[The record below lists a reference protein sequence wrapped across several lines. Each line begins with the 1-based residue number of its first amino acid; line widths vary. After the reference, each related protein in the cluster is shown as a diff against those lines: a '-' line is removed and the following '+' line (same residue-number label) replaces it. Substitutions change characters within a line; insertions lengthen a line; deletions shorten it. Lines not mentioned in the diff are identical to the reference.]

1 MIRGQQKE
9 CVMHLLVANNLDPVQ
24 VIAEDGSAVRSCAF
38 DATSVIDRLPA
49 LYELMV
55 VTRQLDEE
63 FVNLQRQGQL
73 ALFPSCRGQ
82 EAAQVGCAA
91 ALRESDWLF
100 PQYRELGC
108 FLYRGVDPEG
118 IGAMWRGTVHG
129 GTGLVERAIAPMSI
143 PIGSHALHAV
153 GAAMA
158 ATWLG
163 DEGVTVAFIGDG
175 ATSEGDVHEAMN
187 LAAVQQAPCIFYV
200 QNNQWAISTP
210 LSGQTAC
217 TVHRPQGCRLRNA
230 RSASRRQRRPGLPSG
245 DGPGGGARR
254 SGEGPTLVEAIT
266 YRMGPHTTSD
276 DPTRYRDEA
285 EVTEWAARD
294 PLARCRAHLEQSGL
308 WTDTIEV
315 EALARAAQLRTRLR
329 ESVFEAPDP
338 SPLGLFD
345 HVFGQPTAELAHQR
359 AMLAAELSARQS

>member
-1 MIRGQQKE
+1 
-9 CVMHLLVANNLDPVQ
+9 MHLLVANSLDPVQ
-24 VIAEDGSAVRSCAF
+24 VIAEDGSAVGSCAF
-38 DATSVIDRLPA
+38 DATSLIDRLPD

-108 FLYRGVDPEG
+108 FVYRGVDPEG
-118 IGAMWRGTVHG
+118 VGAMWRGTVHG
-129 GTGLVERAIAPMSI
+129 GTGLIERAIAPMSI

-158 ATWLG
+158 AKWLG

-187 LAAVQQAPCIFYV
+187 LAAVQQAPCIFYI

-210 LSGQTAC
+210 LSRQTRAPSIAHKAVGYGMPGVRVDGNDVLACLLVTGQAA
-217 TVHRPQGCRLRNA
+217 A
-230 RSASRRQRRPGLPSG
+230 RA
-245 DGPGGGARR
+245 R

-285 EVTEWAARD
+285 EVKEWAARD
-294 PLARCRAHLEQSGL
+294 PLARCRAHLEQTGQ
-308 WTDTIEV
+308 WADTIEV
-315 EALARAAQLRTRLR
+315 EALARAAELRTRLR

-345 HVFGQPTAELAHQR
+345 HVFGRPTAQLAHQR
-359 AMLAAELSARQS
+359 AMLAAELTARQS